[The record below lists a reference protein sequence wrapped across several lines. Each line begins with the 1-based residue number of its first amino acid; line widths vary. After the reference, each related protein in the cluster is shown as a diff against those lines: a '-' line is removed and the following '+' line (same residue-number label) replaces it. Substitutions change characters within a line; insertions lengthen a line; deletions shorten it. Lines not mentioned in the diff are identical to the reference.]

1 MADVWI
7 KTKLFLGDMLVSHHT
22 IAIAGMWHII
32 STYKFQGKHF
42 CELFCFCYGVNFTF
56 QFLTFRLDTNKIA
69 VESYYI
75 IGSFPM
81 PQSGFG

>member
-32 STYKFQGKHF
+32 ST
-42 CELFCFCYGVNFTF
+42 
-56 QFLTFRLDTNKIA
+56 
-69 VESYYI
+69 
-75 IGSFPM
+75 
-81 PQSGFG
+81 